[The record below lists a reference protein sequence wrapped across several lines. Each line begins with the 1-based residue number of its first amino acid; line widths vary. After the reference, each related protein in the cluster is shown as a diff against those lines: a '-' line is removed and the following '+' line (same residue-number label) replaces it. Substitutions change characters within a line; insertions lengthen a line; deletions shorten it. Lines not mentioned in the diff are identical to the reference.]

1 MIQTARY
8 AYYPGCCSK
17 GSAKE
22 YTATTRLVCKALGI
36 ELEESPDWI
45 CCGASSAH
53 SIDRILGIALPAH
66 ELLSAARQKLDLV
79 ASCALCFSRMKIAA
93 AELKDTET
101 RDQVGQVLGQ
111 EIPGNTNYTVLHILQ
126 VLEKH
131 LDRVRLEKPLKDLK
145 VACYYGCLLG
155 RPKEAAIDDA
165 ENPQL
170 MDRLVAALGAEPVP
184 WGFKA
189 ECCGG
194 SHFFTRPDI
203 VSNLSHRLL
212 HQAKQAG
219 ADCLAVVCP
228 VCHSNLDAM
237 QKSIGTQ
244 YKEEVD
250 LPAFYITQLVGL
262 AIGLPARKLM
272 FEKLF
277 VDPMRLLRA
286 KGLA

>member
-1 MIQTARY
+1 VIETARY

-17 GSAKE
+17 ASAKE

-66 ELLSAARQKLDLV
+66 ELLYAGRMKLDLV
-79 ASCALCFSRMKIAA
+79 ASCALCFSRLKIAA
-93 AELKDTET
+93 AELKDDDV
-101 RDQVGQVLGQ
+101 RKRVGEVLGQ
-111 EIPGNTNYTVLHILQ
+111 EIPGNPDYRVMHILQ

-131 LDRVRLEKPLKDLK
+131 LDRIHLEKPLKGLS

-155 RPKEAAIDDA
+155 RPKEVAFDDA
-165 ENPQL
+165 ENPQV
-170 MDRLVAALGAEPVP
+170 MDRVVAALGGEPVE

-194 SHFFTRPDI
+194 SHVFTRPDI
-203 VSNLSHRLL
+203 VSKLSHRLL
-212 HQAKQAG
+212 YQAKQAG

-237 QKSIGTQ
+237 QKSIGKE

-262 AIGLPARKLM
+262 AAGLPPRKLM

>member
-1 MIQTARY
+1 M
-8 AYYPGCCSK
+8 
-17 GSAKE
+17 
-22 YTATTRLVCKALGI
+22 
-36 ELEESPDWI
+36 
-45 CCGASSAH
+45 
-53 SIDRILGIALPAH
+53 
-66 ELLSAARQKLDLV
+66 KLDLV
-79 ASCALCFSRMKIAA
+79 ASCALCFSRLKIAA
-93 AELKDTET
+93 AELKDDDV
-101 RDQVGQVLGQ
+101 RKRVGEVLGQ
-111 EIPGNTNYTVLHILQ
+111 EIPGNPDYRVMHILQ

-131 LDRVRLEKPLKDLK
+131 LDRIHLEKPLKGLS

-155 RPKEAAIDDA
+155 RPKEVAFDDA
-165 ENPQL
+165 ENPQV
-170 MDRLVAALGAEPVP
+170 MDRVVAALGGEPVE

-194 SHFFTRPDI
+194 SHVFTRPDI
-203 VSNLSHRLL
+203 VSKLSHRLL
-212 HQAKQAG
+212 YQAKQAG

-237 QKSIGTQ
+237 QKSIGKE

-262 AIGLPARKLM
+262 AAGLPPRKLM

>member
-1 MIQTARY
+1 MIETARY

-17 GSAKE
+17 ASAKE

-66 ELLSAARQKLDLV
+66 ELLYAGRMKLDLV
-79 ASCALCFSRMKIAA
+79 ASCALCFSRLKIAA
-93 AELKDTET
+93 AELKDDDV
-101 RDQVGQVLGQ
+101 RKRVGEVLGQ
-111 EIPGNTNYTVLHILQ
+111 EIPGNPDYRVMHILQ

-131 LDRVRLEKPLKDLK
+131 LDRIHLEKPLKGLS

-155 RPKEAAIDDA
+155 RPKEVAFDDA
-165 ENPQL
+165 ENPQV
-170 MDRLVAALGAEPVP
+170 MDRVVAALGGEPVE

-194 SHFFTRPDI
+194 SHVFTRPDI
-203 VSNLSHRLL
+203 VSKLSHRLL
-212 HQAKQAG
+212 YQAKQAG

-237 QKSIGTQ
+237 QKSIGKE

-262 AIGLPARKLM
+262 AAGLPPRKLM